1 MSQQSPKLANL
12 FQLEFPQSV
21 GVFTTYE
28 DAQKAVD
35 HLADAHFP
43 VENLAIDIFAFSTFF
58 GGSDPTW
65 APSKDEQITFDQF
78 IIATR

>member
-21 GVFTTYE
+21 GVFTPYE

-35 HLADAHFP
+35 RIGAA
-43 VENLAIDIFAFSTFF
+43 
-58 GGSDPTW
+58 
-65 APSKDEQITFDQF
+65 
-78 IIATR
+78 